1 MGCNESIFNAFIQ
14 VKVYT
19 IADVYIAMGRAFM
32 AIHAPLRVITHYF
45 DKNECFH
52 SNVKNVA
59 RDMVEQENVKGGTLT
74 ARRIYSFR
82 VDVETARDAVVY
94 FLSLTVKQ
102 YEWSKLSSAMYN
114 RLIVLNNDYFF
125 PPFEKENMM
134 RVDSMESLDVDLFTQ
149 RCVALLARIDGIK
162 ERLACKTNIF
172 LSINKLLFFI
182 SICFVAQ
189 HDIR

>member
-1 MGCNESIFNAFIQ
+1 
-14 VKVYT
+14 
-19 IADVYIAMGRAFM
+19 
-32 AIHAPLRVITHYF
+32 
-45 DKNECFH
+45 
-52 SNVKNVA
+52 
-59 RDMVEQENVKGGTLT
+59 
-74 ARRIYSFR
+74 
-82 VDVETARDAVVY
+82 
-94 FLSLTVKQ
+94 
-102 YEWSKLSSAMYN
+102 MYN